1 MLSLLGQKE
10 CGEWSLLKKKIPQG
24 FVKGMFTERTA
35 IYGWKICRYEVLK
48 LKNV

>member
-1 MLSLLGQKE
+1 MLPLLGHKE
-10 CGEWSLLKKKIPQG
+10 HGKWSLSKKRIPQG

-35 IYGWKICRYEVLK
+35 IYGWKLCRYEMLE